1 MVAQVKWLEWDTG
14 GGVGRCPTPAEVVR
28 LSPTMARL
36 EPMTPPELTAQ
47 AVLFC
52 LPTQASVVLADF
64 GAYHKHGHFDF
75 EELPGFNAAFGFLA
89 YVGLVLS
96 ATQLRKLLKRD
107 EDYYD

>member
-47 AVLFC
+47 AVLFR

-64 GAYHKHGHFDF
+64 GQL
-75 EELPGFNAAFGFLA
+75 ELGVGRGEHDCLSRCSLVVLMCVRGVPGAARL
-89 YVGLVLS
+89 
-96 ATQLRKLLKRD
+96 
-107 EDYYD
+107 